1 MLVFLVNSKVS
12 KVTVWWNGSDT
23 AIQTSYAYI
32 NKYFTVDTVQRTLT
46 NGILNLK
53 IDFSS
58 DSFKVVSTIGA
69 STSTAEFMRI
79 NNDVADYGGSEP
91 AYTITSGTVRDVIHH
106 EVEWGGGGITSPSCP
121 NVYAHIVLTL
131 PANATYYTY
140 QLRFMF
146 VQSQQSRTI
155 TDLCPIKLTTS
166 INQLQTEN
174 GTANGFPI
182 VSSATGTFYNSSTS
196 TWAHHWSQMISG
208 TRGAG
213 IMFTDD
219 ANKMLYVFD
228 SSTSKTGA
236 LRVDSSARTIELLPV
251 VRSSVQFTYSKDVIW
266 NGAVVTFDGTR
277 PIYEEQGGNKT
288 GLWITV
294 EHPPTITVTTQS

>member
-1 MLVFLVNSKVS
+1 
-12 KVTVWWNGSDT
+12 VTIWWDGSDT

-58 DSFKVVSTIGA
+58 GSFKVVSTIGT

-79 NNDVADYGGSEP
+79 NNKVAGYGNSEP
-91 AYTITSGTVRDVIHH
+91 VYAVTSGTVRAVIHH
-106 EVEWGGGGITSPSCP
+106 EVEWGGGGISSPSCP

-140 QLRFMF
+140 QLRLMF
-146 VQSQQSRTI
+146 VNSSLQDRTI
-155 TDLCPIKLTTS
+155 TDLCPIKLMAST
-166 INQLQTEN
+166 NQPQTEN
-174 GTANGFPI
+174 GTLSGYPI
-182 VSSATGTFYNSSTS
+182 VSNATSLFYNFSAPY
-196 TWAHHWSQMISG
+196 WEHHWSQLISG
-208 TRGAG
+208 IRGTG
-213 IMFTDD
+213 IMFTNSSNQQLYIFD
-219 ANKMLYVFD
+219 AIAH
-228 SSTSKTGA
+228 SKTGA
-236 LRVDSSARTIELLPV
+236 LRVNGTSKTIELLPV
-251 VRSSVQFTYSKDVIW
+251 TSMAQVQFKYALDVTW
-266 NGAVVTFDGTR
+266 YGAVVTFDAST
-277 PIYEEQGGNKT
+277 PIYEVVGSQKS